1 MEFVTEILRA
11 AANQGRTVLNEAD
24 CYKIF
29 NRLGLK
35 TPKVQIIGRG
45 DEIKDFLPLTE
56 SRCPL

>member
-45 DEIKDFLPLTE
+45 TK
-56 SRCPL
+56 